1 MVRYASYASIEIIM
15 DKQFSHLLQLGRRGA
30 ERRFGALM
38 NELAFLFA
46 SFPHLADA
54 FDADDL
60 PLPFIIKRDARDA
73 RVKTSRRHRTAQTVV
88 TTRVTRHLKNGDA
101 MRRRGD

>member
-1 MVRYASYASIEIIM
+1 
-15 DKQFSHLLQLGRRGA
+15 
-30 ERRFGALM
+30 M

-46 SFPHLADA
+46 SFPHLGDA

-73 RVKTSRRHRTAQTVV
+73 KGKIFRQHRSTQTVV
-88 TTRVTRHLKNGDA
+88 TTRGNRRLKDGRTT
-101 MRRRGD
+101 RRRGD